1 VRCDYLSNVTTPLHD
16 LFARDLQRLR
26 DAVAA
31 YPDDASL
38 WRTTGAITNPGGTL
52 CLHLCGNLR
61 HFIGHMLGGHPYV
74 RDREREFST
83 RGLTREEL
91 LAELDRARTDVLGT
105 LAALDPA
112 VLARTFPQHLMD
124 REWRTD
130 ELLIHLH
137 GHLNYHLGQLNY
149 HRRILCG

>member
-1 VRCDYLSNVTTPLHD
+1 MTTPLHD
-16 LFARDLQRLR
+16 LYARDLQRLR

-38 WRTTGAITNPGGTL
+38 WRTAGTISNPGGTL

-61 HFIGHMLGGHPYV
+61 HFIGHTLGGQAYV
-74 RDREREFST
+74 RDREHEFSA
-83 RGLTREEL
+83 RGLTRAEL
-91 LAELDRARTDVLGT
+91 LAEVDRMRMEVLGT
-105 LAALDPA
+105 LAALEPTA
-112 VLARTFPQHLMD
+112 LAHTFPQHLMD

-130 ELLIHLH
+130 ELLMHLH
-137 GHLNYHLGQLNY
+137 GHLNYHLGQLDY